1 MLSKGFSTN
10 YDLVKWSQ
18 KLNVKIDGI
27 IYKDELYKLPPKYEF
42 FILNLDE
49 TGNGGSHWVAL
60 YVPKKGD
67 YSYYMDSYGIVPP
80 EAVKDY
86 SKRSKKK
93 DVIYN
98 TKQIQSLR
106 SDFCGQY
113 SLLFLYYMQKEKGS
127 LNKRFENFLKTFEK
141 YNYNLL

>member
-1 MLSKGFSTN
+1 
-10 YDLVKWSQ
+10 
-18 KLNVKIDGI
+18 
-27 IYKDELYKLPPKYEF
+27 
-42 FILNLDE
+42 
-49 TGNGGSHWVAL
+49 
-60 YVPKKGD
+60 
-67 YSYYMDSYGIVPP
+67 MDSYGIVPP

-113 SLLFLYYMQKEKGS
+113 SLLFLYYMQKEKNS
-127 LNKRFENFLKTFEK
+127 LNKRFEKFLKTFEK